1 MDIYTYECPEGIPES
16 KYIPLDVM
24 SDYSIGESIA
34 RIPDLVRKAKVL
46 NMKALALTDRT
57 LSGVIEFYL
66 FCKHNN
72 IKPIIGQKIAFGN
85 NEVNLLCKDFEA
97 YKILCRHSLDFQE
110 ANNCPITINE
120 QPLSKD
126 EASHFVCT
134 SLYSDKILQ
143 ELFGENLYTQIDIS
157 DLKVHP
163 EKIEKQNVTKYVIT
177 NPVRFIE
184 KDNAEAL
191 AAMKLYLN
199 TQVKVESD
207 SYFCDDTE
215 IIPLLEKIEHP
226 ELLENLRHIEEQISY
241 IFPEDYFTTPRAHK
255 RLMESLPEFDNAEQ
269 TLKAL
274 AYEGLESKAS
284 EFDDINA
291 AIARLE
297 YEVNDII
304 THHWEKIFL
313 LLHELVTWCSQNGIE
328 HGPGRGSAP
337 GSIVS
342 YLLGITNV
350 NPIKYGLIYER
361 FANPERLC
369 CPDFDIDYDF
379 KQLPKVVNHLKE
391 KYGYENVIRIE
402 AFGTL
407 KCWQSLK
414 IAGKYL
420 NYADEEIE
428 QIKTIIVNNYN
439 PRLSLSRL
447 LDNRSNIYNNDTIPH
462 WDGVKLQGFFR
473 DKKNE
478 KLIKIACCLES
489 VKCNKG
495 LHASGYIVTNNSSS
509 QYVPVL
515 KEDKSGWLYSEY
527 TFDILEYV
535 GLYKNDLLGL
545 KQLTK
550 LKQLSDEISRNEK
563 VEFDYKNIP
572 LEDESTIKAF
582 SKGSTTDVFQFE
594 SQGMKKILKEFT
606 PEVFSDLVLMNTM
619 YRPGPMDFIPIIIET
634 KEGCR
639 NKYDFSGCENILNE
653 SCGLPL
659 SQIPLFALAFN
670 CENIL
675 NESYGLPVYQEQIM
689 QIAQV
694 LAGYSLGE
702 ADMFR
707 RALVKKKI
715 NVLMAKKKDFIERAV
730 VTTEKEAEVIFEIL
744 IPFAGYAL
752 NKSHAVSYTL
762 MAYWEMYI
770 KVHYPKEYKKVI
782 KKFKDD
788 FEGEDD

>member
-1 MDIYTYECPEGIPES
+1 MNLCTYECPEGTPES

-24 SDYSIGESIA
+24 SDFSIGESIA
-34 RIPDLVRKAKVL
+34 RIPDLVKKAKSL

-66 FCKHNN
+66 LCKHNN

-97 YKILCRHSLDFQE
+97 YKILCRHSLEFQE
-110 ANNCPITINE
+110 ANNCPITVNE
-120 QPLSKD
+120 LPLSKY

-134 SLYSDKILQ
+134 SLYADKDLL
-143 ELFGENLYTQIDIS
+143 ELFGDNLYTQIDFS
-157 DLKVHP
+157 DLKSHL
-163 EKIEKQNVTKYVIT
+163 EKIEKQDITKSVIT
-177 NPVRFIE
+177 TPVRFIE
-184 KDNAEAL
+184 KEDSEAL
-191 AAMKLYLN
+191 EAMKLYLN

-207 SYFCDDTE
+207 NYFCDDTE

-226 ELLENLRHIEEQISY
+226 ELLENLSRIEEKISY

-274 AYEGLESKAS
+274 AYDGLESKSS
-284 EFDDINA
+284 EFEDVNA

-297 YEVNDII
+297 YELNDIAF
-304 THHWEKIFL
+304 HHWEKVFL
-313 LLHELVTWCSQNGIE
+313 LHHELVSWCSQNGIE

-337 GSIVS
+337 GSLVS

-350 NPIKYGLIYER
+350 NPIKHGLIYER

-369 CPDFDIDYDF
+369 NPDFDIDYDYE
-379 KQLPKVVNHLKE
+379 QLDKVVNHLKE
-391 KYGYENVIRIE
+391 KYGSENVIKTE
-402 AFGTL
+402 VFGTL
-407 KCWQSLK
+407 KCWQVLK

-420 NYADEEIE
+420 NYPDEEI
-428 QIKTIIVNNYN
+428 QDITKTIHNCWI
-439 PRLSLSRL
+439 PRLSLSSL
-447 LDNRSNIYNNDTIPH
+447 LDNSSNVYNNDTIPH

-495 LHASGYIVTNNSSS
+495 LHASGYIVINNSAS

-515 KEDKSGWLYSEY
+515 KDEKTNWLYSEY

-550 LKQLSDEISRNEK
+550 LKQLSDEIATNEK
-563 VEFDYKNIP
+563 VEFDYKSIP
-572 LEDESTIKAF
+572 LEDESTIEAF
-582 SKGSTTDVFQFE
+582 AKGSTTDVFQFE
-594 SQGMKKILKEFT
+594 SPGMKKILKQFK
-606 PEVFSDLVLMNTM
+606 PEVFSALVLMNTM
-619 YRPGPMDFIPIIIET
+619 YRPGPMDYIPTIIET

-639 NKYDFSGCENILNE
+639 NRYDFPGCR
-653 SCGLPL
+653 
-659 SQIPLFALAFN
+659 
-670 CENIL
+670 NIL

-689 QIAQV
+689 QIAQT

-707 RALVKKKI
+707 RALGKKKI
-715 NVLMAKKKDFIERAV
+715 EVLLAKKAEFIERAAAKGIV
-730 VTTEKEAEVIFEIL
+730 NEKQAEEIFEIL
-744 IPFAGYAL
+744 IPFAGYAF
-752 NKSHAVSYTL
+752 NKSHAVAYTM

-770 KVHYPKEYKKVI
+770 KVHYPREYKKVNKNF
-782 KKFKDD
+782 KKEIDR
-788 FEGEDD
+788 EEY

>member
-1 MDIYTYECPEGIPES
+1 MNLCTYECPEGTPES

-24 SDYSIGESIA
+24 SDFSIGESIA
-34 RIPDLVRKAKVL
+34 RIPDLVKKAKSL

-66 FCKHNN
+66 LCKHNN

-97 YKILCRHSLDFQE
+97 YKILCRHSLEFQE
-110 ANNCPITINE
+110 ANNCPITVNE
-120 QPLSKD
+120 LPLSKY

-134 SLYSDKILQ
+134 SLYADKDLL
-143 ELFGENLYTQIDIS
+143 ELFGDNLYTQIDFS
-157 DLKVHP
+157 DLKSHP
-163 EKIEKQNVTKYVIT
+163 EKIEKQDITKSVIT
-177 NPVRFIE
+177 TPVRFIE
-184 KDNAEAL
+184 KEDSEAL
-191 AAMKLYLN
+191 EAMKLYLN

-207 SYFCDDTE
+207 NYFCDDTE

-226 ELLENLRHIEEQISY
+226 ELLENLSRIEEKISY

-274 AYEGLESKAS
+274 AYDGLESKSS
-284 EFDDINA
+284 EFEDVNA

-297 YEVNDII
+297 YELNDIAF
-304 THHWEKIFL
+304 HHWEKVFL
-313 LLHELVTWCSQNGIE
+313 LHHELVSWCSQNGIE

-337 GSIVS
+337 GSLVS
-342 YLLGITNV
+342 YLLEITNV
-350 NPIKYGLIYER
+350 NPLKHGLLYER
-361 FANPERLC
+361 FLSPLRLC
-369 CPDFDIDYDF
+369 YPDFDIDYDYER
-379 KQLPKVVNHLKE
+379 LDEVINHLKE
-391 KYGYENVIRIE
+391 KYGSGSVIRIISY
-402 AFGTL
+402 GRL

-428 QIKTIIVNNYN
+428 KIKTIIVNNYT

-447 LDNRSNIYNNDTIPH
+447 LDSRSNIYDNDIIPH

-495 LHASGYIVTNNSSS
+495 LHASGYIVINNSAS

-515 KEDKSGWLYSEY
+515 KDEKTNWLYSEY

-550 LKQLSDEISRNEK
+550 LKQLSDEIATNEK
-563 VEFDYKNIP
+563 VEFDYKSIP
-572 LEDESTIKAF
+572 LEDESTIEAF
-582 SKGSTTDVFQFE
+582 AKGSTTDVFQFE
-594 SQGMKKILKEFT
+594 SPGMKKILKQFK

-619 YRPGPMDFIPIIIET
+619 YRPGQMDYIPTIIET

-639 NKYDFSGCENILNE
+639 NRYDFPGCR
-653 SCGLPL
+653 
-659 SQIPLFALAFN
+659 
-670 CENIL
+670 NIL

-689 QIAQV
+689 QIAQT

-707 RALVKKKI
+707 RALGKKKI
-715 NVLMAKKKDFIERAV
+715 EVLLAKKAEFIERAAAKGIV
-730 VTTEKEAEVIFEIL
+730 NEKQAEEIFEIL
-744 IPFAGYAL
+744 IPFAGYAF
-752 NKSHAVSYTL
+752 NKSHAVAYTM

-770 KVHYPKEYKKVI
+770 KVHYPREYKKVNKNF
-782 KKFKDD
+782 KKEIDR
-788 FEGEDD
+788 EEY

>member
-1 MDIYTYECPEGIPES
+1 MNLCTYECPEGTPES

-24 SDYSIGESIA
+24 SDFSIGESIA
-34 RIPDLVRKAKVL
+34 RIPDLVKKAKSL

-66 FCKHNN
+66 LCKHNN

-97 YKILCRHSLDFQE
+97 YKILCRHSLEFQE
-110 ANNCPITINE
+110 ANNCPITVNE
-120 QPLSKD
+120 LPHSKY

-134 SLYSDKILQ
+134 SLYADKDLL
-143 ELFGENLYTQIDIS
+143 ELFGDNLYTQIDFS
-157 DLKVHP
+157 DLKSHP
-163 EKIEKQNVTKYVIT
+163 EKIEKQDITKSVIT
-177 NPVRFIE
+177 TPVRFIE
-184 KDNAEAL
+184 KEDSEAL
-191 AAMKLYLN
+191 EAMKLYLN

-207 SYFCDDTE
+207 NYFCDDTE

-226 ELLENLRHIEEQISY
+226 ELLENLSRIEEKISY

-274 AYEGLESKAS
+274 AYDGLESKSS
-284 EFDDINA
+284 EFEDVNA

-297 YEVNDII
+297 YELNDIAF
-304 THHWEKIFL
+304 HHWEKVFL
-313 LLHELVTWCSQNGIE
+313 SHHELVSWCSQNGIE

-337 GSIVS
+337 GSLVS

-350 NPIKYGLIYER
+350 NPIKHGLIYER

-369 CPDFDIDYDF
+369 NPDFDIDYDYE
-379 KQLPKVVNHLKE
+379 QLDKVVNHLKE
-391 KYGYENVIRIE
+391 KYGSENVIKTE
-402 AFGTL
+402 VFGTL
-407 KCWQSLK
+407 KCWQVLK

-420 NYADEEIE
+420 NYPDEEI
-428 QIKTIIVNNYN
+428 QDITKTIHNCWI
-439 PRLSLSRL
+439 PRLSLSSL
-447 LDNRSNIYNNDTIPH
+447 LDNSSNVYNNDTIPH

-495 LHASGYIVTNNSSS
+495 LHASGYIVTNNSAS

-515 KEDKSGWLYSEY
+515 KDEKSGWLYSEY
-527 TFDILEYV
+527 TFDSLEFV

-550 LKQLSDEISRNEK
+550 LKQLSDEIATNEK
-563 VEFDYKNIP
+563 VEFDYKSIP
-572 LEDESTIKAF
+572 LEDESTIEAF
-582 SKGSTTDVFQFE
+582 AKGSTTDVFQFE
-594 SQGMKKILKEFT
+594 SPGMKKILKQFK
-606 PEVFSDLVLMNTM
+606 PEVFSALVLMNTM
-619 YRPGPMDFIPIIIET
+619 YRPGPMDYIPTIIET

-639 NKYDFSGCENILNE
+639 NRYDFPGCR
-653 SCGLPL
+653 
-659 SQIPLFALAFN
+659 
-670 CENIL
+670 NIL

-689 QIAQV
+689 QIAQT

-707 RALVKKKI
+707 RALGKKKI
-715 NVLMAKKKDFIERAV
+715 EVLLAKKAEFIERAAAKGIV
-730 VTTEKEAEVIFEIL
+730 NEKQAEEIFEIL
-744 IPFAGYAL
+744 IPFAGYAF
-752 NKSHAVSYTL
+752 NKSHAVAYTM

-770 KVHYPKEYKKVI
+770 KVHYLREYKKVNKNF
-782 KKFKDD
+782 KKEIDR
-788 FEGEDD
+788 EEY

>member
-1 MDIYTYECPEGIPES
+1 MDLCTYECPEGTPES

-24 SDYSIGESIA
+24 SDFSIGESIA
-34 RIPDLVRKAKVL
+34 RIPDLVKKAKVL

-66 FCKHNN
+66 LCKHNN

-97 YKILCRHSLDFQE
+97 YKILCRHSLEFQE
-110 ANNCPITINE
+110 ANNCPITVTE
-120 QPLSKD
+120 LPLSKY

-134 SLYSDKILQ
+134 SLYADKDLL
-143 ELFGENLYTQIDIS
+143 ELFGDNLYTQIDFS
-157 DLKVHP
+157 DLKSHP
-163 EKIEKQNVTKYVIT
+163 EKIEKQDITKSVIT
-177 NPVRFIE
+177 TPVRFIE
-184 KDNAEAL
+184 KEDSEAL
-191 AAMKLYLN
+191 EAMKLYLN

-274 AYEGLESKAS
+274 AYDGLESKSS
-284 EFDDINA
+284 EFEDINT

-297 YEVNDII
+297 YEVNDIVS
-304 THHWEKIFL
+304 HHWEKVFL
-313 LLHELVTWCSQNGIE
+313 LHHELVTWGTQNGIE

-337 GSIVS
+337 GSLVS

-350 NPIKYGLIYER
+350 NPLKYGLIYER

-369 CPDFDIDYDF
+369 NPDFDIDYDYE
-379 KQLPKVVNHLKE
+379 QLDKVVNHLKE
-391 KYGYENVIRIE
+391 KYGSENVIKTE
-402 AFGTL
+402 VFGTL
-407 KCWQSLK
+407 KCWQVLK

-420 NYADEEIE
+420 NYPDEEIE
-428 QIKTIIVNNYN
+428 KIKTIIVNNYT

-447 LDNRSNIYNNDTIPH
+447 LDSRSNIYDNDIIPH

-495 LHASGYIVTNNSSS
+495 LHASGYIVTNNSAS

-515 KEDKSGWLYSEY
+515 KDEKTNWLYSEY

-550 LKQLSDEISRNEK
+550 LKQLSDEIATNEK
-563 VEFDYKNIP
+563 VEFDYKSIP
-572 LEDESTIKAF
+572 LEDESTIEAF
-582 SKGSTTDVFQFE
+582 AKGSTTDVFQFE
-594 SQGMKKILKEFT
+594 SPGMKKILKQFK

-619 YRPGPMDFIPIIIET
+619 YRPGPMDYIPTIIET

-639 NKYDFSGCENILNE
+639 NRYDFPGCR
-653 SCGLPL
+653 
-659 SQIPLFALAFN
+659 
-670 CENIL
+670 NIL

-689 QIAQV
+689 QIAQNI
-694 LAGYSLGE
+694 AGYTLGA

-707 RALVKKKI
+707 RALGKKKPD
-715 NVLMAKKKDFIERAV
+715 VLMNRKKDFVSGAV
-730 VTTEKEAEVIFEIL
+730 QKGIVTEKQAVEIFEIL
-744 IPFAGYAL
+744 ISYAGYAF
-752 NKSHAVSYTL
+752 NKSHAVAYTM

-770 KVHYPKEYKKVI
+770 KVHYPNEYKKVI
-782 KKFKDD
+782 KNFKDD
-788 FEGEDD
+788 FEWEDD

>member
-1 MDIYTYECPEGIPES
+1 MNLCTYECPEGTPES

-24 SDYSIGESIA
+24 SDFSIGESIA
-34 RIPDLVRKAKVL
+34 RIPDLVKKAKSL

-66 FCKHNN
+66 LCKHNN

-97 YKILCRHSLDFQE
+97 YKILCRHSLEFQE
-110 ANNCPITINE
+110 ANNCPITVNE
-120 QPLSKD
+120 LPLSKY

-134 SLYSDKILQ
+134 SLYADKDLL
-143 ELFGENLYTQIDIS
+143 ELFGDNLYTQIDFS
-157 DLKVHP
+157 DLKSHP
-163 EKIEKQNVTKYVIT
+163 EKIEKQDITKSVIT
-177 NPVRFIE
+177 TPVRFIE
-184 KDNAEAL
+184 KEDSEAL
-191 AAMKLYLN
+191 EAMKLYLN

-207 SYFCDDTE
+207 NYFCDDTE

-226 ELLENLRHIEEQISY
+226 ELLENLSRIEEKISY

-274 AYEGLESKAS
+274 AYDGLESKSS
-284 EFDDINA
+284 EFEDVNA

-297 YEVNDII
+297 YELNDIAF
-304 THHWEKIFL
+304 HHWEKVFL
-313 LLHELVTWCSQNGIE
+313 LHHELVSWCSQNGIE

-337 GSIVS
+337 GSLVS

-350 NPIKYGLIYER
+350 NPIKHGLIYER

-369 CPDFDIDYDF
+369 NPDFDIDYDYE
-379 KQLPKVVNHLKE
+379 QLDKVVNHLKE
-391 KYGYENVIRIE
+391 KYGSENVIKTE
-402 AFGTL
+402 VFGTL
-407 KCWQSLK
+407 KCWQVLK

-420 NYADEEIE
+420 NYPDEEI
-428 QIKTIIVNNYN
+428 QDITKTIHNCWI
-439 PRLSLSRL
+439 PRLSLSSL
-447 LDNRSNIYNNDTIPH
+447 LDNSSNVYNNDTIPH

-495 LHASGYIVTNNSSS
+495 LHASGYIVTNNSAS

-515 KEDKSGWLYSEY
+515 KDEKSGWLYSEY
-527 TFDILEYV
+527 TFDSLEFV

-550 LKQLSDEISRNEK
+550 LKQLSDEIATNEK
-563 VEFDYKNIP
+563 VEFDYKSIP
-572 LEDESTIKAF
+572 LEDESTIEAF
-582 SKGSTTDVFQFE
+582 AKGSTTDVFQFE
-594 SQGMKKILKEFT
+594 SPGMKKILKQFK
-606 PEVFSDLVLMNTM
+606 PEVFSALVLMNTM
-619 YRPGPMDFIPIIIET
+619 YRPGPMDYIPTIIET

-639 NKYDFSGCENILNE
+639 NRYDFPGCR
-653 SCGLPL
+653 
-659 SQIPLFALAFN
+659 
-670 CENIL
+670 NIL

-689 QIAQV
+689 QIAQT

-707 RALVKKKI
+707 RALGKKKI
-715 NVLMAKKKDFIERAV
+715 EVLLAKKAEFIERAAAKGIV
-730 VTTEKEAEVIFEIL
+730 NEKQAEEIFEIL
-744 IPFAGYAL
+744 IPFAGYAF
-752 NKSHAVSYTL
+752 NKSYAVAYTM

-770 KVHYPKEYKKVI
+770 KVHYLREYKKVNKNF
-782 KKFKDD
+782 KKEIDR
-788 FEGEDD
+788 EEY

>member
-1 MDIYTYECPEGIPES
+1 MDLCTYECSEGTPES
-16 KYIPLDVM
+16 RYIPLDVM
-24 SDYSIGESIA
+24 SDFSIGESIA
-34 RIPDLVRKAKVL
+34 RIPDLVKKAKVL
-46 NMKALALTDRT
+46 NIKALALTDRT

-66 FCKHNN
+66 LCKHNN
-72 IKPIIGQKIAFGN
+72 IKPIVGQKIAFGN

-97 YKILCRHSLDFQE
+97 YKILCRHSLEFQE
-110 ANNCPITINE
+110 ANNCPITVNE
-120 QPLSKD
+120 LPLSKY

-134 SLYSDKILQ
+134 SLYADKDLL
-143 ELFGENLYTQIDIS
+143 ELFGDNLYTQIDFS
-157 DLKVHP
+157 DLKSHP
-163 EKIEKQNVTKYVIT
+163 EKIEKQDITKSVIT
-177 NPVRFIE
+177 TPVRFIE
-184 KDNAEAL
+184 KEDSEAL
-191 AAMKLYLN
+191 KAMKLYLN

-215 IIPLLEKIEHP
+215 IIPILEKIEHP

-274 AYEGLESKAS
+274 AYDGLESKAS
-284 EFDDINA
+284 EFEDVNA

-297 YEVNDII
+297 YEVKDI
-304 THHWEKIFL
+304 TFHHWEKIFL
-313 LLHELVTWCSQNGIE
+313 LHHELVTWGTQNGIE

-337 GSIVS
+337 GSLVS
-342 YLLGITNV
+342 YLLGITNI
-350 NPIKYGLIYER
+350 NPLKHGLIYER

-369 CPDFDIDYDF
+369 NPDFNIDYDYE
-379 KQLPKVVNHLKE
+379 QLDKVVNHLKE
-391 KYGYENVIRIE
+391 KCGSENVIKIE
-402 AFGTL
+402 TFGTL
-407 KCWQSLK
+407 KCWQVLK
-414 IAGKYL
+414 IAGNYL
-420 NYADEEIE
+420 NYPDEEIE
-428 QIKTIIVNNYN
+428 KITKTIHNCWYSG
-439 PRLSLSRL
+439 LSLPRL
-447 LDNRSNIYNNDTIPH
+447 LDSSSNVYNNDTIPH
-462 WDGVKLQGFFR
+462 WDRVKLQGFFR

-478 KLIKIACCLES
+478 KLIKIARCLES

-495 LHASGYIVTNNSSS
+495 LHASGYIVTNNSAS

-515 KEDKSGWLYSEY
+515 KDEKTNWLYSEY

-550 LKQLSDEISRNEK
+550 LKHLSDEIARNKK
-563 VEFDYKNIP
+563 VEFDYKTIP

-582 SKGSTTDVFQFE
+582 SKGNTTDVFQFE
-594 SQGMKKILKEFT
+594 APGMKKILKKFE
-606 PEVFSDLVLMNTM
+606 PVGFSDLVLMNTM
-619 YRPGPMDFIPIIIET
+619 YRPGPMDYIPTIIEI

-639 NKYDFSGCENILNE
+639 NKYDFPG
-653 SCGLPL
+653 
-659 SQIPLFALAFN
+659 

-689 QIAQV
+689 QLAQT

-707 RALVKKKI
+707 RALGKKKI
-715 NVLMAKKKDFIERAV
+715 EVLLAKKAEFIERAATKGIV
-730 VTTEKEAEVIFEIL
+730 NEKQAEEIFEIL
-744 IPFAGYAL
+744 IPFAGYAF

-770 KVHYPKEYKKVI
+770 KVHYPREYKNVNKN
-782 KKFKDD
+782 FKDD
-788 FEGEDD
+788 FEWEDE